1 MEFPADI
8 TLIPS
13 TNYLVRTLLPQVLS
27 PPWNGLTFPVPS
39 CVTSSSTHTSTF
51 SVHFVIMKKQP
62 PTRKVKQQTTLTPLP
77 TSSRPRTRRRAKN
90 VSPTSTET
98 DPIEDLP
105 VSVVEEETQHIQKPT
120 GNVCSGS
127 KRTRTR
133 KESVSLPPPE
143 SSKDSDFVPDD
154 DVVGSDDHDED
165 YRNNLTGMSA
175 LMDEVPEDDD
185 ARLAY
190 RSVPETPEPEVIDAE
205 EIQSLPSEKE
215 QSDSVR
221 KRNLDQERGHDSPQ
235 GTKRRCT
242 GSGKTTSGL
251 SSGTGVAIGHQN
263 VPLLALQAKVEGI
276 VTTTASIVD
285 SVRTLTE
292 LVNTKYDMLKQ
303 SMDALTNCTGTV
315 KEEKKPVRDAKLVGR
330 RRKTVKS
337 ENTTGQATEVGP
349 IEAYQERMFSLTP
362 NFGTVFCDKATH
374 VSIARGI
381 FVTIIREVNK
391 DKFKTLTPEG
401 FMSAI
406 EVFTTAPK
414 RGKTDKVLQDKMDD
428 FFRRLVRTCLEIARE
443 NSLHMFSDGY
453 PVPAEGDT
461 KNPGTKQVDTAQGE
475 EGKSDNSKETD
486 VEESDNIDEEVKKDP
501 ACEDTTSVRKQVAA
515 DEVIVVDDDPRDQ
528 RPWWVLFGGDSGEE
542 VPLIGQKEILEAQLF
557 DKGITKKSTYD
568 RRVEIG
574 CRTTEP
580 TAPDFTLFAAK
591 EGFAL
596 FTKLL
601 NDNRKSISKSFF
613 TDIGYLFNDWEFPK
627 KEYGIDKG
635 TLLCSFPKPFSSASV
650 APVGDVEK
658 ANVYTV
664 NDMEANLPNV
674 AAFEKLRES
683 RPDLCMVVQHDVLI
697 NTGKSDAKRLHT
709 GRKKSLLTRGVHLM
723 DVAVRLVSSCSGI
736 SLKSKKEHDIF
747 AANKYSIFIIYSI
760 AVILRRALTNQVILK
775 TDEVT
780 VRVEGH
786 VNDDFDELEPGYLT
800 LLLRLFQPGQSE
812 MGPIFKSNIGAVPH
826 ELYEKQNIK
835 GKAAAELRKDQEV
848 GGSAKLPGNEDS
860 LGE

>member
-1 MEFPADI
+1 M
-8 TLIPS
+8 
-13 TNYLVRTLLPQVLS
+13 R
-27 PPWNGLTFPVPS
+27 
-39 CVTSSSTHTSTF
+39 
-51 SVHFVIMKKQP
+51 KQA

-77 TSSRPRTRRRAKN
+77 SPSRSRTRRRAKD

-105 VSVVEEETQHIQKPT
+105 VSVVEQETQELQKPA
-120 GNVCSGS
+120 CKERSGS
-127 KRTRTR
+127 QRTRTR
-133 KESVSLPPPE
+133 KSSVSVPIRD
-143 SSKDSDFVPDD
+143 SSEDSDYVADD
-154 DVVGSDDHDED
+154 DVVASDDQDDD
-165 YRNNLTGMSA
+165 YRKNLTGMSA
-175 LMDEVPEDDD
+175 LMDEEPEDVD
-185 ARLAY
+185 ARPTN

-205 EIQSLPSEKE
+205 GIEAVPSEKE
-215 QSDSVR
+215 QSNSVR
-221 KRNLDQERGHDSPQ
+221 KRNLEQERDHDSSQ
-235 GTKRRCT
+235 GSKRRCT
-242 GSGKTTSGL
+242 GSGNTTSGP
-251 SSGTGVAIGHQN
+251 SNGTRVAIGHQN
-263 VPLLALQAKVEGI
+263 VPLLALQAKVEGL
-276 VTTTASIVD
+276 VTTTASIAN

-303 SMDALTNCTGTV
+303 SIDALTNCTGPV
-315 KEEKKPVRDAKLVGR
+315 KKEEKKPVRDVKLVGR

-337 ENTTGQATEVGP
+337 ENTSAPEKELGP

-362 NFGTVFCDKATH
+362 NFGTVFCEKATH

-391 DKFKTLTPEG
+391 DKNKTLTPEG

-453 PVPAEGDT
+453 PVPGEGDA
-461 KNPGTKQVDTAQGE
+461 KKSGTKQLDKAQGE
-475 EGKSDNSKETD
+475 EGNSANSKEKE
-486 VEESDNIDEEVKKDP
+486 VEESDNIDEEVNKDP
-501 ACEDTTSVRKQVAA
+501 ACEETSSVRKDDAA
-515 DEVIVVDDDPRDQ
+515 DEVVVVADDPRDQ
-528 RPWWVLFGGDSGEE
+528 RPWWVLLVGESGEE
-542 VPLIGQKEILEAQLF
+542 VPLIGQKEILEAQQF

-664 NDMEANLPNV
+664 NDMEANVPNV
-674 AAFEKLRES
+674 AAFQKLRES

-760 AVILRRALTNQVILK
+760 AVILRRALTKQVILK

-786 VNDDFDELEPGYLT
+786 VNDDFDELESGYLT
-800 LLLRLFQPGQSE
+800 SLLRMFQPGQSE

-826 ELYEKQNIK
+826 DLFEKQNIK
-835 GKAAAELRKDQEV
+835 GKAAAELTRDQGVEDARKT
-848 GGSAKLPGNEDS
+848 PGNEDS
-860 LGE
+860 LG